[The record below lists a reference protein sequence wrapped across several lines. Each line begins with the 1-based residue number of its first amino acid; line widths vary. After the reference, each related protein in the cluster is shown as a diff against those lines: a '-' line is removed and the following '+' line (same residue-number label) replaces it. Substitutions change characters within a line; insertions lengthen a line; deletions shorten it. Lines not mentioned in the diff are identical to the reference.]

1 MPVLKCEMFEVKV
14 DDDGNE
20 EAYLKMHQAKGNR
33 DLKTSEAYRPDA
45 VNAVKRML
53 QRRKSRGWLF
63 FDMYSRPTNNPSQSQ
78 VGDTL
83 NTLLQ
88 YACVQ
93 AGITKKVIWTSLRH
107 TAFMETLREY
117 PELNEESELIRFA
130 DNAYT
135 SAAIL
140 RQEYLNKLKRSSS
153 AKEARKKIK
162 KGVWTFSKPKLGEL
176 STSDTE
182 A

>member
-1 MPVLKCEMFEVKV
+1 
-14 DDDGNE
+14 
-20 EAYLKMHQAKGNR
+20 MHQAKGNR

-45 VNAVKRML
+45 VNAVKLML
-53 QRRKSRGWLF
+53 QRRKSRWWLF

-93 AGITKKVIWTSLRH
+93 AGINKKVIWTSLRH

-117 PELNEESELIRFA
+117 PFLNEESELIRFA
-130 DNAYT
+130 ENGYT
-135 SAAIL
+135 SAAML
-140 RQEYLNKLKRSSS
+140 RKDYLNKLKRSSS
-153 AKEARKKIK
+153 AKEARKNIK
-162 KGVWTFSKPKLGEL
+162 KGVWTFSKPKL
-176 STSDTE
+176 DTE